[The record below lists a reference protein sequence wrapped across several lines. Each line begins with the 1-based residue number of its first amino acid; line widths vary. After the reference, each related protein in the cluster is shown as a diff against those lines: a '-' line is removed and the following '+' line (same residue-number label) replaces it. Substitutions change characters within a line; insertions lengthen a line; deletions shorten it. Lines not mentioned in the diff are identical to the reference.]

1 MAHEGFFEGAP
12 VSAKAQTEAD
22 ATGNPCR
29 GKYGQP
35 ITKEDFMEFV
45 EKRETGGDA
54 PPTAAVD
61 SASASGHTL
70 RDAVRAALL
79 RAGMTQ
85 ERIAR
90 HAGVSGS
97 TLSQWLNGK
106 YTGDNTA
113 LERRI
118 ASWVAEPQNKFDD
131 HCGPIP
137 TWVQTPTAQAI
148 EGALN
153 YARSRPSI
161 AVVYGGAG
169 VGKTTA
175 IWRYA
180 RDSKDVWIFE
190 ASKSRASMLEAL
202 RAVYELMTGYKCEE
216 KRSSTISRMI
226 LERLQWWCRD
236 RGLLVVDEA
245 QHLTIDAIEE
255 FRALHDSAG
264 IGLVLAG
271 NESVYAQLTGR
282 TRRAEFA
289 QLFSRVGK
297 RLRLDK
303 PTAEDVLAILQ
314 AWRVEGAKEREFC
327 QQIASMPGGL
337 RGLTNVLVDAT
348 AAAQAMGRLVDLKML
363 RAAWGDLGAMQ

>member
-1 MAHEGFFEGAP
+1 MAHEAIFEGAP
-12 VSAKAQTEAD
+12 VSATAQTEANE
-22 ATGNPCR
+22 TGSPCR
-29 GKYGQP
+29 GKYGRPTTQG
-35 ITKEDFMEFV
+35 DSMEFV
-45 EKRETGGDA
+45 EDGETVVG
-54 PPTAAVD
+54 V
-61 SASASGHTL
+61 SATGANSASGGAL
-70 RDAVRAALL
+70 REAVRATLL

-85 ERIAR
+85 DRIAR
-90 HAGVSGS
+90 HAGISGS
-97 TLSQWLNGK
+97 ALSQWLHGK
-106 YTGDNTA
+106 YMGDNAA
-113 LERRI
+113 LEKRI
-118 ASWVAEPQNKFDD
+118 ASWVEEPQNKFSD
-131 HCGPIP
+131 HCDPIP
-137 TWVQTPTAQAI
+137 TWVQTPTAAAI

-175 IWRYA
+175 IGRYA
-180 RDSKDVWIFE
+180 RDFKDVWIFE

-202 RAVYELMTGYKCEE
+202 RAVYEIMTGYKCEE

-226 LERLQWWCRD
+226 FERLQWSRG
-236 RGLLVVDEA
+236 RGLLIVDEA

-255 FRALHDSAG
+255 FRALHDSSG
-264 IGLVLAG
+264 VGFVLAG

-303 PTAEDVLAILQ
+303 PTEEDVLAILQ
-314 AWRVEGAKEREFC
+314 AWRVEGVKEREFC